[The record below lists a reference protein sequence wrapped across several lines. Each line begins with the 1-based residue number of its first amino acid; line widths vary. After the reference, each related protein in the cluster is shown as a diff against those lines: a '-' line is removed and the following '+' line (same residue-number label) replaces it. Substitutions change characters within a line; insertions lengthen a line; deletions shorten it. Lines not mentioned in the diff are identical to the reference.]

1 MFCGGCF
8 SGIRCVIGGISLLT
22 EHRGANRWIR
32 TFFLI
37 VVVGCI
43 LAQLLTFA
51 YLGFKGFSRYCN
63 SDTFAD
69 MQVAKRMWEQKT
81 LFPSGWT
88 FGNQCYVVA
97 TPVLASLF
105 YGLLGNINLSMV
117 LATEVMTVLILISFL
132 WLLRAAVEERL
143 FRLVGCLTLITSV
156 VAPYGVYSVNS
167 MLFFSQASFYSC
179 YLITLFVVFGDYIRA
194 FSLEKTRAVA
204 WTLSLLLCF
213 GTGMQS
219 LRQTV
224 IMILPIAAYE
234 LFIGLRNALQ
244 HRKPWSGSDSR
255 RLLRVLTYGGANLAG
270 ILTTKLL
277 HVASAP
283 IFGDTG
289 LSGADQLIEKFRAIV
304 SAIAEIT
311 GLDYLF
317 EGGDCSRFII
327 LLIVFPILL
336 FLASAPFWLARI
348 KQRETPL
355 EQCWILCVIGILGV
369 FLSTLVL
376 NITLRGIYVF
386 MWFPLVAFSA
396 LILLKKMP
404 KAPQCLVTILVCLFS
419 LGSLYYCY
427 GPYVLETVNT
437 ETTDAQQMSDWAV
450 EQGYSYVYGDYWGT
464 APQIAVCSEGNL
476 DAGCWHGS
484 ENVFQVEAANT
495 PQDIYGEAEN
505 EKAIYVFTDED
516 EVQGLQG
523 ANDRGA
529 SLTKTAEF
537 GKYRAYTASIPLMG
551 N

>member
-1 MFCGGCF
+1 MAEHG
-8 SGIRCVIGGISLLT
+8 RT
-22 EHRGANRWIR
+22 ETWIR
-32 TFFLI
+32 KLFA
-37 VVVGCI
+37 VAVVGCI
-43 LAQLLTFA
+43 LAQLLVFA
-51 YLGFKGFSRYCN
+51 YLGFRGFSRYCN
-63 SDTFAD
+63 SDTYAD

-97 TPVLASLF
+97 TPVLASLL

-117 LATEVMTVLILISFL
+117 LATEVMTVLILLSFL
-132 WLLRAAVEERL
+132 WLLRAAVEDRL
-143 FRLVGCLTLITSV
+143 FRVVGCLTLITSV

-167 MLFFSQASFYSC
+167 MLFFSQAGFYSC

-194 FSLEKTRAVA
+194 FSSVKTRAVA
-204 WTLSLLLCF
+204 WVLSLLLCF

-244 HRKPWSGSDSR
+244 HRQPWSGSESR
-255 RLLRVLTYGGANLAG
+255 RILRVLTYGGANLAG
-270 ILTTKLL
+270 ILVTKLL
-277 HVASAP
+277 HISSAP
-283 IFGDTG
+283 IFGDG
-289 LSGADQLIEKFRAIV
+289 NLSGADQLIEKFRAIA
-304 SAIAEIT
+304 SAVAEIT
-311 GLDYLF
+311 GLEYLL
-317 EGGDCSRFII
+317 EGGDCSRFIV
-327 LLIVFPILL
+327 LLIAFPIVL
-336 FLASAPFWLARI
+336 FLAALPFWLARI

-404 KAPQCLVTILVCLFS
+404 KVPQYLVTILVCLFS

-427 GPYVLETVNT
+427 GPYVLETANA
-437 ETTDAQQMSDWAV
+437 ETTDAQKMSQWAV

-464 APQIAVCSEGNL
+464 APQIAVCSDGKL
-476 DAGCWHGS
+476 DAGCWHRP
-484 ENVFQVEAANT
+484 ENVFRVEISNT

-505 EKAIYVFTDED
+505 AKAIYVFTDED
-516 EVQGLQG
+516 ETYGLQC
-523 ANDRGA
+523 ANDLGVT
-529 SLTKTAEF
+529 LTKVSEF
-537 GKYRAYTASIPLMG
+537 GKFHAYTSPIPLMG
-551 N
+551 SQIQ

>member
-1 MFCGGCF
+1 M
-8 SGIRCVIGGISLLT
+8 T
-22 EHRGANRWIR
+22 EHSGADIWIR
-32 TFFLI
+32 RLFAAA
-37 VVVGCI
+37 VVGCI
-43 LAQLLTFA
+43 LAQLLVFA
-51 YLGFKGFSRYCN
+51 YLGVRGFPRYCN

-69 MQVAKRMWEQKT
+69 MQVARRMWEQKS

-97 TPVLASLF
+97 TPVLAALF
-105 YGLLGNINLSMV
+105 YGLLRNINLSMV
-117 LATEVMTVLILISFL
+117 LATEVMTVLILLSFL

-143 FRLVGCLTLITSV
+143 FRLVGCLTLMTSV
-156 VAPYGVYSVNS
+156 VAPYGVYSINS

-194 FSLEKTRAVA
+194 FSSEKTRGIA
-204 WTLSLLLCF
+204 WALSLLLCF

-224 IMILPIAAYE
+224 ITILPIAAYE
-234 LFIGLRNALQ
+234 LFLGLRNVLQ
-244 HRKPWSGSDSR
+244 HKKPWSGSDSR
-255 RLLRVLTYGGANLAG
+255 RILRVLTYGCANLAG
-270 ILTTKLL
+270 VLVTKLL
-277 HVASAP
+277 HVSSAP
-283 IFGDTG
+283 IFGDTH
-289 LSGADQLIEKFRAIV
+289 LSGTDKLIEKLYAIV
-304 SAIAEIT
+304 SAITEIT
-311 GLDYLF
+311 GVDYLL
-317 EGGDCSRFII
+317 EGGDCSRFIV
-327 LLIVFPILL
+327 LLIVFPIIL
-336 FLASAPFWLARI
+336 FLAAVPFWLARI

-386 MWFPLVAFSA
+386 MWFPLVAFSG
-396 LILLKKMP
+396 LILLKKTR
-404 KAPQCLVTILVCLFS
+404 KVSQYVITVLVCLFS

-427 GPYVLETVNT
+427 GPYVLETANAQM
-437 ETTDAQQMSDWAV
+437 TDEQKMSQWAV

-464 APQIAVCSEGNL
+464 APQIAVCSEGKL
-476 DAGCWHGS
+476 DAGCWHRP

-516 EVQGLQG
+516 ETHGLQC
-523 ANDRGA
+523 ANDLGIT
-529 SLTKTAEF
+529 LTKVAEF
-537 GKYRAYTASIPLMG
+537 GKYRAYASPIPLMR

>member
-1 MFCGGCF
+1 MTEH
-8 SGIRCVIGGISLLT
+8 GGI
-22 EHRGANRWIR
+22 ENWIR
-32 TFFLI
+32 RLFAAA
-37 VVVGCI
+37 VVGCI
-43 LAQLLTFA
+43 LAQLLVFA
-51 YLGFKGFSRYCN
+51 YLGFRGFSRYCN
-63 SDTFAD
+63 SDTYAD
-69 MQVAKRMWEQKT
+69 MQVAQKMWEQKT

-88 FGNQCYVVA
+88 FGNQFYVVA

-117 LATEVMTVLILISFL
+117 LATEVMTVLILLSFL
-132 WLLRAAVEERL
+132 WLLHAAVEDRL
-143 FRLVGCLTLITSV
+143 LQLVGCLMLITSV

-194 FSLEKTRAVA
+194 FSSEKTRGIA
-204 WTLSLLLCF
+204 WALSLLLCF

-244 HRKPWSGSDSR
+244 HKKPWSKTDSR
-255 RLLRVLTYGGANLAG
+255 RILRVFTYGGANLSG
-270 ILTTKLL
+270 VLVTKLL
-277 HVASAP
+277 HVSSAP
-283 IFGDTG
+283 IFGDTNLNG
-289 LSGADQLIEKFRAIV
+289 TDKLIEKSRAIG

-311 GLDYLF
+311 GLEYLL

-327 LLIVFPILL
+327 LLIVFPIVL
-336 FLASAPFWLARI
+336 FLVTVPFWLARV
-348 KQRETPL
+348 KRRENPL

-386 MWFPLVAFSA
+386 MWFPLVAFSG
-396 LILLKKMP
+396 LILMKNTRKV
-404 KAPQCLVTILVCLFS
+404 PQYFVTVLVCLFS

-427 GPYVLETVNT
+427 GPYVLETANAQM
-437 ETTDAQQMSDWAV
+437 TDEQQMSQWAV

-464 APQIAVCSEGNL
+464 APQIAVCSEGKLN
-476 DAGCWHGS
+476 AGCWHRP
-484 ENVFQVEAANT
+484 ENVFRVEISNT
-495 PQDIYGEAEN
+495 PQDVYGEAEN
-505 EKAIYVFTDED
+505 AKAIYVFTDED
-516 EVQGLQG
+516 ETQGLQC
-523 ANDRGA
+523 ANDLGVT
-529 SLTKTAEF
+529 LTKVAEF
-537 GKYRAYTASIPLMG
+537 GKYRAYTSPIPLMS